1 MVDAPCVVKV
11 VPYNE
16 EPDSYGDLMAVNF
29 GNQDSPTVLPL
40 IRMKCGTILVVSAPA
55 TDATNEMTLEPSV
68 HR

>member
-55 TDATNEMTLEPSV
+55 TDGTNELTLEPSM

>member
-1 MVDAPCVVKV
+1 MVKV

-16 EPDSYGDLMAVNF
+16 EPDSYDDLMAVNF

-55 TDATNEMTLEPSV
+55 PEGPNDLTLEPSM